1 MDKQFDGL
9 IHTKI
14 QTLINMPQYQGNTC
28 NNEKLKDKFKE
39 LEDKINNIDFVDE
52 EEMQQALDD
61 IEIISGGNAPS
72 EKGE

>member
-14 QTLINMPQYQGNTC
+14 HTLSTMPQYQSNFYTKEDLE
-28 NNEKLKDKFKE
+28 NKFKE
-39 LEDKINNIDFVDE
+39 LEDKINNIDFIDE
-52 EEMQQALDD
+52 NELSQVLDD
-61 IEIISGGNAPS
+61 IDIISGGNAPT